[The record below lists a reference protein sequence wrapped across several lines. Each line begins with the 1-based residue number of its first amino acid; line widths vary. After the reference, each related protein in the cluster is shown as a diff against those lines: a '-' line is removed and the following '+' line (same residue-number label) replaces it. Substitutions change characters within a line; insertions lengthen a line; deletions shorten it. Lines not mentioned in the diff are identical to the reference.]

1 MRGFH
6 MYVQLLVTRSV
17 RDTQCGFKLFTRA
30 TAKLLFSHLHLFR
43 WAFDTEIIYLAER
56 LHIPLKEVYY
66 DCALCGFILLYLHVY

>member
-56 LHIPLKEVYY
+56 LHIPLKEVPY
-66 DCALCGFILLYLHVY
+66 DCVDAF